1 MNKKFWQEQLKL
13 HEKLCF
19 LAPMDGYGDSAY
31 RQAMRR
37 IAPHVFLVSEFYSAD
52 GLVHSKFLADA
63 VLPHTSMEDPLVI
76 QIFGKDPEMFAQAA
90 KIISNPKYN
99 IAGIDVNMGCP
110 AKKVVRSW
118 HGSSLLINEQTAFD
132 IIKALDQATNL
143 PISVKTRL
151 SFDGNQDLIHFA
163 QWLQKAG
170 AKLITIHG
178 RTAKQAYTGKA
189 DFTNIYDLKKNLD
202 IPVIANGDVQNYD
215 DGMSKVKNLDGFM
228 IGRKSFWNPWCF
240 LPSPENNILSR
251 QSPHTIFSF
260 GGEMKL
266 QPSSPPKEKRFR
278 DEGAM
283 WNPDFLDLKYFLNGC
298 YQPTLAEMLEAME
311 FHATKLVETKWER
324 KGSLEI
330 RKHLVQY
337 IKSFPGVKEYR
348 KRLVTTESIEMT
360 RETINE
366 MRSRFKQDLE
376 KRPGL
381 GEIE

>member
-1 MNKKFWQEQLKL
+1 MNKDFWKEQCKL

-31 RQAMRR
+31 RQSMKR
-37 IAPHVFLVSEFYSAD
+37 IAPHIYCISEFYSAD
-52 GLVHSKFLADA
+52 GLMHSKFLADS
-63 VLPHTSMEDPLVI
+63 VLPHREIEDPLII
-76 QIFGKDPEMFAQAA
+76 QIFGKDPAVFAQAA
-90 KIISNPKYN
+90 KLISDPKYN

-110 AKKVVRSW
+110 AKKVVRSG

-132 IIKALDQATNL
+132 IVKALDEATHL

-163 QWLQKAG
+163 QWLQKSWAQ
-170 AKLITIHG
+170 LVTIHG
-178 RTAKQAYTGKA
+178 RTAKQAYTWNA
-189 DFTNIYDLKKNLD
+189 DFTNIYELQKNLD
-202 IPVIANGDVQNYD
+202 IPVIWNGDVQHYD
-215 DGMSKVKNLDGFM
+215 DGMAKVQNLTGFM

-240 LPSPENNILSR
+240 LWKDTHPTPE
-251 QSPHTIFSF
+251 F
-260 GGEMKL
+260 
-266 QPSSPPKEKRFR
+266 
-278 DEGAM
+278 
-283 WNPDFLDLKYFLNGC
+283 FLDGC
-298 YQPTLAEMLEAME
+298 YQPTLWEMLEAME
-311 FHATKLVETKWER
+311 FHAAELVATKWER

-360 RETINE
+360 KETIANIKKEYSNE
-366 MRSRFKQDLE
+366 LW
-376 KRPGL
+376 KRPWF